1 MDCRPGSDDGS
12 VLRGL
17 VVADRHEMNRLLRKR
32 IGARMACLAQAAV
45 GRPDVESHD
54 DRHDGAV
61 TGLVRVVHVLMHVD
75 DVHVAHGRSVK
86 GV

>member
-1 MDCRPGSDDGS
+1 MR
-12 VLRGL
+12 
-17 VVADRHEMNRLLRKR
+17 
-32 IGARMACLAQAAV
+32 
-45 GRPDVESHD
+45 
-54 DRHDGAV
+54 AV